1 MFDSILDLAGDHK
14 EEVLLPTVA
23 PKHTLSMSFRVVYT
37 AKASPE
43 ANILVGYLIPLVISK
58 HMCLRAALM
67 GSQTCTEV
75 PSINPS
81 IGGGR

>member
-43 ANILVGYLIPLVISK
+43 ANILVGYLIP
-58 HMCLRAALM
+58 
-67 GSQTCTEV
+67 
-75 PSINPS
+75 
-81 IGGGR
+81 IGH